1 MCEQLGIQ
9 NTVLLVL
16 PPGGDSSAHAIVT
29 NTIRSA
35 DKAAGFTAASTG
47 KFAVRVRAHTGN
59 GDLTVSVENVGT
71 ALHRSP
77 PLRDDGMP
85 HPLHVDCY
93 FDACT
98 YSYSGGVILDA
109 DGRAF
114 DLQFAA
120 EAGTAFAFRAQSR
133 DAVKL
138 KLTVYQQGAAQGA
151 DGFPAMVDAAM
162 GSWYSTPPGHQSY
175 AEHLLSIVLHSCQS
189 CFGNQDKNGVEVTPS
204 LLDTPS
210 TRYSIDNTNPFGGAG
225 MLSRLGVRTTIKS
238 ARTERCLSMP
248 AIPSSLGA
256 SSTTMT
262 SARSSRQHPVRNRFL
277 RCHFIL
283 ATIHLPRRARD
294 KDRKR

>member
-1 MCEQLGIQ
+1 LLIVYCTYAACCDDFSAGECDDGSAGAQYCDAGTDSADCGFGPTGIYQHYCDAACGFMCEQLGIQ

-189 CFGNQDKNGVEVTPS
+189 CFGNQDKDGVEVTPAEC
-204 LLDTPS
+204 LKHT
-210 TRYSIDNTNPFGGAG
+210 ID
-225 MLSRLGVRTTIKS
+225 
-238 ARTERCLSMP
+238 
-248 AIPSSLGA
+248 
-256 SSTTMT
+256 
-262 SARSSRQHPVRNRFL
+262 
-277 RCHFIL
+277 
-283 ATIHLPRRARD
+283 D
-294 KDRKR
+294 